1 MGGAVRP
8 RQIGLRAHLDEAR
21 SGALELLR
29 LEALIRAIKR
39 LRLGFRRGDELHVHV
54 VERVYEDDEPL
65 GGIAPLEGED
75 RDAVENDGVVLVRDP
90 QIIGGG
96 ERLLAQVAKT

>member
-8 RQIGLRAHLDEAR
+8 RQVSLRAHLDETR

-29 LEALIRAIKR
+29 LEASVRAIKR
-39 LRLGFRRGDELHVHV
+39 LGLGFRRGDELHVQV

-75 RDAVENDGVVLVRDP
+75 WETVENDGVVLVRDA

-96 ERLLAQVAKT
+96 ERFLTGREN

>member
-8 RQIGLRAHLDEAR
+8 RQVSLRAHLDEAR

-39 LRLGFRRGDELHVHV
+39 LRLGFRRGDKLHVQV
-54 VERVYEDDEPL
+54 VERVYEDDQPL
-65 GGIAPLEGED
+65 GGIAPREGED
-75 RDAVENDGVVLVRDP
+75 WDAVENDGVVLVRDP
-90 QIIGGG
+90 QVIDGG
-96 ERLLAQVAKT
+96 ERFLT